1 MLVIRSI
8 IGVLFCFPEKSMLVS
23 LDGVDQGTPD
33 LSLSEMLGTS
43 LRQHNPK
50 YRAPYTRQVTFGCA
64 HLNGPA

>member
-1 MLVIRSI
+1 
-8 IGVLFCFPEKSMLVS
+8 MLVS

-50 YRAPYTRQVTFGCA
+50 YRAPYTRQVKFGCA